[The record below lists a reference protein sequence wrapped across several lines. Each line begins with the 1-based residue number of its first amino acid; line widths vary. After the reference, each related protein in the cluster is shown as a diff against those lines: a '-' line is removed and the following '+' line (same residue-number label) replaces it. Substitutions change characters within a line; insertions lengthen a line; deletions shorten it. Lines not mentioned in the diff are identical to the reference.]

1 MERNVAEQASE
12 GPGGPDHRG
21 RGAGRLDAR
30 PVLTGQ
36 DELRQRVEELE
47 ELLGQRITWP
57 SLPRVRRIEWRLLG
71 LLLRRRGVVTRES
84 AFTVLYGD
92 RMAEEQPSNLHI
104 IDTHVSRLNAGR
116 ALRDLGVRVQTDRA
130 NGGYYL
136 RQADRL
142 ALEKRIEEGDA

>member
-1 MERNVAEQASE
+1 
-12 GPGGPDHRG
+12 
-21 RGAGRLDAR
+21 
-30 PVLTGQ
+30 
-36 DELRQRVEELE
+36 
-47 ELLGQRITWP
+47 
-57 SLPRVRRIEWRLLG
+57 
-71 LLLRRRGVVTRES
+71 
-84 AFTVLYGD
+84 
-92 RMAEEQPSNLHI
+92 MAEEQPSNLHI